1 MIFIIYQPEF
11 PSCIFS
17 DTFGPYNTSPA
28 EAAIIHLTQCKLRK
42 LPILSFCLR
51 HNYRYDVGK
60 TNWTQ
65 THLRWLKSLKPDGLY
80 AEILAEYL
88 GTFDYL
94 SRKIERLDQKIEEL
108 ASGMRYKENVRK
120 LTCLMG
126 IRPQTALAVITEV
139 GDFNRFA
146 AARHFASYIGLTP
159 GEDSSGENQTRLG
172 ITKAGNSHVR
182 RLLIE
187 AAQCYTRG
195 RAGHKSREMQKRQLG
210 NRPEVIAYADRAN
223 ERLRRRYYRMVLKNN
238 KKANVAKTA
247 IARELACYIW
257 GMLTDNIA

>member
-1 MIFIIYQPEF
+1 
-11 PSCIFS
+11 
-17 DTFGPYNTSPA
+17 
-28 EAAIIHLTQCKLRK
+28 
-42 LPILSFCLR
+42 
-51 HNYRYDVGK
+51 
-60 TNWTQ
+60 
-65 THLRWLKSLKPDGLY
+65 
-80 AEILAEYL
+80 
-88 GTFDYL
+88 
-94 SRKIERLDQKIEEL
+94 
-108 ASGMRYKENVRK
+108 
-120 LTCLMG
+120 MG